1 MTLMALYRAQ
11 RNQWNCEVQIM
22 ASLSFGPEHNHMNQ
36 ASSLLFLDVLE
47 LLTGHLG
54 EQLFIYVI

>member
-1 MTLMALYRAQ
+1 MAF
-11 RNQWNCEVQIM
+11 
-22 ASLSFGPEHNHMNQ
+22 LSFGPEHNHMNQ
-36 ASSLLFLDVLE
+36 AASLLFLDVLE